1 MADRRRDDLPRMSFL
16 QHLEALRSLLITS
29 VIVVVVGSA
38 AAWALAGRILD
49 FVIRL
54 LPDGA
59 PAHVFAPT
67 EAFMIRLKVSA
78 ATGLFVGAP
87 IILWKLWGFLAP
99 ALYRHERLHLRLVL
113 LFSALLFYAGTVF
126 GYLVI
131 VPLSLK
137 YFFGLV
143 TPSMQMTLGI
153 TELFTLVAKMS
164 VAFGIAFQLPIVIFL
179 LSLLGLVS
187 PRWLLGQWQMATV
200 VILILSAV
208 LTPGGDMVGQ
218 TLMAAPLLL
227 LYLISCVLAL
237 AVARR
242 RRQPAAGSSVDTPP
256 AL

>member
-1 MADRRRDDLPRMSFL
+1 MASLRREDLPRMSFL

-29 VIVVVVGSA
+29 VIVVAAGTL
-38 AAWALAGRILD
+38 AAWAVAGHILD

-54 LPDGA
+54 LPDGM
-59 PAHVFAPT
+59 PAHVFSPT

-78 ATGLFVGAP
+78 ATGFFVGAP
-87 IILWKLWGFLAP
+87 IILWRLWSFLAP

-113 LFSALLFYAGTVF
+113 LSSALLFYTGTVF
-126 GYLVI
+126 GYVII

-153 TELFTLVAKMS
+153 TDFFMLVAKMS
-164 VAFGIAFQLPIVIFL
+164 IAFGIAFQLPIIIFL
-179 LSLLGLVS
+179 LSLIGLVS
-187 PRWLLGQWQMATV
+187 PRWLLRQWQMAIV
-200 VILILSAV
+200 VILTLSAI

-218 TLMAAPLLL
+218 TLMAVPLIL
-227 LYLISCVLAL
+227 LYIISCVLAL

-242 RRQPAAGSSVDTPP
+242 RRSPAAGSSVDTP
-256 AL
+256 